1 MQKKIIALAVAALA
15 STAAFA
21 QSNVTIYGIADASVS
36 GTTYLGNAA
45 RQTQYGVNSGSLSTS
60 RIGFKGV
67 EDLGNGLKAL
77 FVLEYGLG
85 IDGSN
90 GIGYSTTTSAVA
102 RQQFV
107 GLTGGFGTAVAG
119 HLQTTG
125 LDFTVA
131 GSALGGSTGLGVAHS
146 GVGLQAAA
154 ATHLISALA
163 GGRHSNAVAYI
174 SPSFGGVTVAYNHAR
189 VSECAGTA
197 SAACTGLTGNTDAHG
212 DLLSASYANGP
223 ITAGAIYTRV
233 TLDGANNNISEWGLR
248 AGYDFKVVKLQAQY
262 QRAKSQAITTGSDS
276 LWLVSATVPVGAK
289 VGVIA
294 EYAHTSVKSTVAAD
308 NVNAAT
314 VAATYSLS
322 KRTTAYAGMAAR
334 RYNNGIQ
341 GTDSNTYVAGLRH
354 SF

>member
-21 QSNVTIYGIADASVS
+21 QTNVTIYGIADANFVAN
-36 GTTYLGNAA
+36 TYLGAA
-45 RQTQYGVNSGSLSTS
+45 GKQTQYGINSGGLSTS

-131 GSALGGSTGLGVAHS
+131 GSALGGSTGLGVAHK
-146 GVGLQAAA
+146 GNGLQAAA
-154 ATHLISALA
+154 ATHLISALE
-163 GGRHSNAVAYI
+163 GGRHSNAIAYI
-174 SPSFGGVTVAYNHAR
+174 SPSFGGLTVAYNHAR
-189 VSECAGTA
+189 VSETAGT
-197 SAACTGLTGNTDAHG
+197 TGNTDSHG
-212 DLLSASYANGP
+212 DLLSLSYANGP
-223 ITAGAIYTRV
+223 LTAGAIYTRA
-233 TLDGANNNISEWGLR
+233 TMSGANNNVTEWGLR
-248 AGYDFKVVKLQAQY
+248 GGYDFNVVKLQAQY
-262 QRAKSQAITTGSDS
+262 QTAKSQALSLGSDN
-276 LWLVSATVPVGAK
+276 LWLLSATVPVGAK
-289 VGVIA
+289 VAVIA
-294 EYAHTSVKSTVAAD
+294 EYAHNTVKSTAAKD
-308 NVNAAT
+308 NVHAAT
-314 VAATYSLS
+314 VAATYALS
-322 KRTTAYAGMAAR
+322 KRTTAYAGITGKRVDNAKD
-334 RYNNGIQ
+334 G
-341 GTDSNTYVAGLRH
+341 DSNAYLVGLRH
-354 SF
+354 MF

>member
-21 QSNVTIYGIADASVS
+21 QTNVTIYGIADMGIA
-36 GTTYLGNAA
+36 GTTRLGNTNG
-45 RQTQYGVNSGSLSTS
+45 QTQFGVNSGVLSTS

-77 FVLEYGLG
+77 FVLEYGLVM
-85 IDGSN
+85 DASAP
-90 GIGYSTTTSAVA
+90 IGTSTITSAAA

-107 GLTGGFGTAVAG
+107 GLTGGFGTVVAG

-131 GSALGGSTGLGVAHS
+131 GSALGGSTGLGVAHT
-146 GVGLQAAA
+146 GTGLQAS
-154 ATHLISALA
+154 ATNHLISALA
-163 GGRHSNAVAYI
+163 GGRHDNAVAYI

-189 VSECAGTA
+189 LSELAGT
-197 SAACTGLTGNTDAHG
+197 SGNTDAHG

-223 ITAGAIYTRV
+223 ISAGAIYTRV
-233 TLDGANNNISEWGLR
+233 TLDGANNNVKEWGLR
-248 AGYDFKVVKLQAQY
+248 AGYDFGVVKLQAQY
-262 QRAKSQAITTGSDS
+262 QRAKDEAITTGSDS

-289 VGVIA
+289 VAVIG
-294 EYAHTSVKSTVAAD
+294 EFGHTSRKSTTTAD

-322 KRTTAYAGMAAR
+322 KRTTAYAGMKAVRVQSADL
-334 RYNNGIQ
+334 GTQ
-341 GTDSNTYVAGLRH
+341 GTDTNFYVMGVRH
-354 SF
+354 MF